1 MCIRDSN
8 ETDNDELIV
17 KGIEVK
23 NDIIEE
29 LDVVFE
35 PDEEMDLRLNE
46 EEETRSEEKQEEQL
60 EMRDAVFPLE
70 FKRDESDSRTIN
82 MSISSESPVMR
93 SFGLEVLSH
102 RNDDINL
109 NRLNNKAPL
118 LLNHDAERQIGVIE
132 NTSLDESRG
141 RLNASVRFGRSAL
154 AQEVYDDIIDGI
166 RSQVSIGY
174 SIDKLDRVDS
184 DEYEEDVFR
193 ASFTPHEVSIVS
205 MAADQTVGIGRSL
218 SFKKLS
224 NTEIN
229 MTQEDNNK
237 ETVNQDEQIRVATTE
252 AVKKRDKEI
261 SEIYKL
267 ASRHNQTP
275 LAQKAVAENQTI
287 DQFRNL
293 LLTEI
298 ENKPLETQE
307 IGLTEKEARD
317 FSIVKAAKAK
327 AGIISEDEAGFELE
341 ASRAFGEAT
350 GKQTSGFFVPEDVTN
365 KWSER
370 TMNTTNSAG
379 VVFDDKQ
386 YNNLIDALSA
396 WSTVLQASPTILSN
410 NTGNITIPRVSAL
423 STSNWVTEGVAVAA
437 SDPSIDT
444 VTLSEKTNGCYT
456 DLTRTLMQNTDGL
469 SVEQMVRNNLLRAMG
484 VAWDLASVAGTGAG
498 GQPTGI
504 ENTNGV
510 NSTAF
515 AGATPTYAELI
526 DMEAAIYADNA
537 VLDSNSVY
545 WITTPAIN
553 AATKTLATQGAGS
566 PVANIDGIIDGKRV
580 LISSQVTAGNV
591 ILGDFSEFIVA
602 TWGGL
607 EINSDAFSL
616 STSGSLRLV
625 ALSSVDFAVKHPVSF
640 CVST

>member
-1 MCIRDSN
+1 MSN
-8 ETDNDELIV
+8 ETENDELIV

-35 PDEEMDLRLNE
+35 ADEDMDLRLNE

-504 ENTNGV
+504 ENTAGV
-510 NSTAF
+510 NATAF

-526 DMEAAIYADNA
+526 DMEAAIYNDNA

-545 WITTPAIN
+545 WITTPTIN

>member
-1 MCIRDSN
+1 MSN

>member
-1 MCIRDSN
+1 MSN

-35 PDEEMDLRLNE
+35 ADEDMDLRLNE

-102 RNDDINL
+102 RNEDINL

-237 ETVNQDEQIRVATTE
+237 ETVNVDEQVRVATTE

-267 ASRHNQTP
+267 ASRHNKTP
-275 LAQKAVAENQTI
+275 LAEKAVAEGSSI
-287 DQFRNL
+287 DEFRSV

-327 AGIISEDEAGFELE
+327 AGFISEDEAGFELE

-423 STSNWVTEGVAVAA
+423 STSNWITEGAAVAA
-437 SDPSIDT
+437 SDPTIDT

-456 DLTRTLMQNTDGL
+456 DLTRTLMNNTDGL

-504 ENTNGV
+504 ENTAGV
-510 NSTAF
+510 NATAF

-607 EINSDAFSL
+607 EINSDSFSL

>member
-1 MCIRDSN
+1 MSN

-17 KGIEVK
+17 KDIEVK

-35 PDEEMDLRLNE
+35 PDEETDLRLNE
-46 EEETRSEEKQEEQL
+46 EEETRSEEKEEEQL

-184 DEYEEDVFR
+184 DDYEEDVFR

-224 NTEIN
+224 NTEVK
-229 MTQEDNNK
+229 MTQEDNTQ
-237 ETVNQDEQIRVATTE
+237 ETVNVDEQIRVATTD

-267 ASRHNQTP
+267 ASRHNKTP
-275 LAQKAVAENQTI
+275 LAEKAVAEGSSI
-287 DQFRNL
+287 DDFRSV

-298 ENKPLETQE
+298 ENKPIETQE

-327 AGIISEDEAGFELE
+327 AGYISEDEAGFELE

-370 TMNTTNSAG
+370 TMNTANSAG

-396 WSTVLQASPTILSN
+396 WSTVLQASPTVLSN
-410 NTGNITIPRVSAL
+410 NSGNITIPRVSAL
-423 STSNWVTEGVAVAA
+423 STSNWITEGAAVAA
-437 SDPSIDT
+437 SDPTIDT

-498 GQPTGI
+498 GQPLGI
-504 ENTNGV
+504 ENTVGV
-510 NSTAF
+510 NATAF

-553 AATKTLATQGAGS
+553 AATKSLATQGAGS
-566 PVANIDGIIDGKRV
+566 PVANVDGIIDGKRV

-607 EINSDAFSL
+607 EINSDSFSL

>member
-1 MCIRDSN
+1 MSN

-504 ENTNGV
+504 ENTAGV
-510 NSTAF
+510 NATAF

-526 DMEAAIYADNA
+526 DMEAAIYNDNA

-545 WITTPAIN
+545 WITTPTIN

>member
-1 MCIRDSN
+1 MSN

-317 FSIVKAAKAK
+317 FSIVRAAKAK
-327 AGIISEDEAGFELE
+327 AGYISEDEAGFELE

-350 GKQTSGFFVPEDVTN
+350 GKETSGFFVPEDVTN

-410 NTGNITIPRVSAL
+410 NSGNITIPRVSAL

-437 SDPSIDT
+437 SDPTIDT

-456 DLTRTLMQNTDGL
+456 DLTRTLMNNTDGL

-504 ENTNGV
+504 ENTAGV
-510 NSTAF
+510 NATAF
-515 AGATPTYAELI
+515 AGANPTYAELI
-526 DMEAAIYADNA
+526 DMEAAIYNDNA

-545 WITTPAIN
+545 WITTPTIN

-607 EINSDAFSL
+607 EINSDSFSL

>member
-1 MCIRDSN
+1 MSN
-8 ETDNDELIV
+8 ETENDELIV

-35 PDEEMDLRLNE
+35 ADEDMDLRLNE

-102 RNDDINL
+102 RNEDINL

-237 ETVNQDEQIRVATTE
+237 ETVNVDEQIRVATTD

-267 ASRHNQTP
+267 ASRHNKTP
-275 LAQKAVAENQTI
+275 LAEKAVAEGSSI
-287 DQFRNL
+287 DEFRSV

-437 SDPSIDT
+437 SDPTIDT

-504 ENTNGV
+504 ENTAGV
-510 NSTAF
+510 NATAF

>member
-1 MCIRDSN
+1 
-8 ETDNDELIV
+8 
-17 KGIEVK
+17 
-23 NDIIEE
+23 
-29 LDVVFE
+29 
-35 PDEEMDLRLNE
+35 
-46 EEETRSEEKQEEQL
+46 
-60 EMRDAVFPLE
+60 
-70 FKRDESDSRTIN
+70 
-82 MSISSESPVMR
+82 
-93 SFGLEVLSH
+93 
-102 RNDDINL
+102 
-109 NRLNNKAPL
+109 
-118 LLNHDAERQIGVIE
+118 
-132 NTSLDESRG
+132 
-141 RLNASVRFGRSAL
+141 
-154 AQEVYDDIIDGI
+154 
-166 RSQVSIGY
+166 
-174 SIDKLDRVDS
+174 
-184 DEYEEDVFR
+184 
-193 ASFTPHEVSIVS
+193 
-205 MAADQTVGIGRSL
+205 
-218 SFKKLS
+218 
-224 NTEIN
+224 
-229 MTQEDNNK
+229 
-237 ETVNQDEQIRVATTE
+237 
-252 AVKKRDKEI
+252 
-261 SEIYKL
+261 
-267 ASRHNQTP
+267 
-275 LAQKAVAENQTI
+275 
-287 DQFRNL
+287 
-293 LLTEI
+293 
-298 ENKPLETQE
+298 
-307 IGLTEKEARD
+307 
-317 FSIVKAAKAK
+317 
-327 AGIISEDEAGFELE
+327 
-341 ASRAFGEAT
+341 
-350 GKQTSGFFVPEDVTN
+350 
-365 KWSER
+365 
-370 TMNTTNSAG
+370 MNTTNSAG

-504 ENTNGV
+504 ENTAGV
-510 NSTAF
+510 NATAF

-526 DMEAAIYADNA
+526 DMEAAIYNDNA

-545 WITTPAIN
+545 WITTPTIN

>member
-1 MCIRDSN
+1 MSN

-35 PDEEMDLRLNE
+35 ADEDMELRLNE

-132 NTSLDESRG
+132 NTYLDESRG

-261 SEIYKL
+261 SEIYAL

-298 ENKPLETQE
+298 ENKPIETKE
-307 IGLTEKEARD
+307 IGMTEREVES
-317 FSIVKAAKAK
+317 FSLVKAAKAV
-327 AGIISEDEAGFELE
+327 AGLIDKEEAAFEME
-341 ASRAFGEAT
+341 ASREYAKSI
-350 GKQTSGFFVPEDVTN
+350 GKETTGFFVPEDVSN
-365 KWSER
+365 AWGKR
-370 TMNTTNSAG
+370 TMNTTNSAA

-386 YNNLIDALSA
+386 YGNLIDALTPFS
-396 WSTVLQASPTILSN
+396 TILN
-410 NTGNITIPRVSAL
+410 AGITTLAGNTGNITIPRVSSL
-423 STSNWVTEGVAVAA
+423 STAAFVSTEGGDVSS
-437 SDPSIDT
+437 SDPSVDT
-444 VTLSEKTNGCYT
+444 VTMSEKILGAYT
-456 DLTRTLMQNTDGL
+456 DITRLLLNNGGSL
-469 SVEQMVRNNLLRAMG
+469 SVEQMVRDNLLRAVG
-484 VAWDLASVAGTGAG
+484 VATDNAALNGSGSSGE
-498 GQPTGI
+498 PEGI
-504 ENTNGV
+504 VNVSGV
-510 NSTAF
+510 NSTTF
-515 AGATPTYAELI
+515 SSAGAPTYAEI
-526 DMEAAIYADNA
+526 IAMQSAIFADNKA
-537 VLDSNSVY
+537 LDSNSVKY
-545 WITTPAIN
+545 ITTPALLG
-553 AATKTLATQGAGS
+553 ALKATNTTGAGS
-566 PVANIDGIIDGKRV
+566 PAAAIDGRIDGRDV
-580 LISSQVTAGNV
+580 LISSQVPADNV
-591 ILGDFSEFIVA
+591 ILGDFSEFIMA
-602 TWGGL
+602 TWSGIEVKVDDITLSKSGGL
-607 EINSDAFSL
+607 
-616 STSGSLRLV
+616 RLIIL
-625 ALSSVDFAVKHPVSF
+625 ASMDFAVKHPVSF
-640 CVST
+640 CVSS

>member
-1 MCIRDSN
+1 MSN

-252 AVKKRDKEI
+252 AVKKRDKGI

-504 ENTNGV
+504 ENTAGV
-510 NSTAF
+510 NATAF

-526 DMEAAIYADNA
+526 DMEAAIYNDNA

-545 WITTPAIN
+545 WITTPTIN